1 MSPTHS
7 DMYPNQVNIIHKKNY
22 KKTHFTPNVEWIKL
36 DYFSSRN
43 NTKRAYFQTLL
54 PQASNALRKQYEKY
68 MNQKKMKIHFF
79 HWFFLL
85 RKQIITLR
93 NEEGH
98 QLGIKHLENIQ
109 KRILIIT
116 SKLGSNPPLNNH
128 QFTFDNNLI
137 SVSPFKIPRT
147 NDEQSPVIYKDIRQV
162 QQQLNYKNHSSQHL
176 TQQTT
181 KISQF
186 LFSSALGGKIEET
199 SKSKK
204 HQNQLFLQNFL

>member
-1 MSPTHS
+1 MSTRFSTSNTNLNSVDFTPKILIPVYQQQESPPVSPTHS

-85 RKQIITLR
+85 RKQRKQIISLR

-98 QLGIKHLENIQ
+98 QLAIKHSESVQDFFFN
-109 KRILIIT
+109 
-116 SKLGSNPPLNNH
+116 
-128 QFTFDNNLI
+128 NNL
-137 SVSPFKIPRT
+137 R
-147 NDEQSPVIYKDIRQV
+147 IRFP
-162 QQQLNYKNHSSQHL
+162 
-176 TQQTT
+176 TT
-181 KISQF
+181 LK
-186 LFSSALGGKIEET
+186 
-199 SKSKK
+199 
-204 HQNQLFLQNFL
+204 